1 MYKKIKG
8 VIFDFNGTLFFDS
21 DKHEEAWIKF
31 STEVRANPLTPA
43 EMSAK
48 VHGRT
53 NKSILEYVFQKE
65 ISDGLLS
72 EHILKK
78 ENYYR
83 QSCIKDK
90 KNLKFVKG
98 ATELFDFLLGN
109 QIKMTIATASEITN
123 LNFFNKE
130 FGLDQWFNF
139 NNIVYD
145 DGRTEGKP
153 APDMFLKAA
162 KLIEVKP
169 SECLV
174 FEDSESGIAAAK
186 NAGIGRII
194 IIDPS
199 KERSKFQNHPDVD
212 MVIEDFTKGLR
223 NNKLVKFV

>member
-21 DKHEEAWIKF
+21 DKHEKAWIKI
-31 STEVRANPLTPA
+31 STEVRASPLTST
-43 EMSAK
+43 EISTK

-53 NKSILEYVFQKE
+53 NKTILEYLFQKE
-65 ISDGLLS
+65 ISNGSLS
-72 EHILKK
+72 AYILKK

-83 QSCIKDK
+83 QSCLKDK

-98 ATELFDFLLGN
+98 ATELFDFLLDN

-130 FGLDQWFNF
+130 FGLDQWFNL

-145 DGRTEGKP
+145 DGRIEGKP

-162 KLIEVKP
+162 KLIELKP

-174 FEDSESGIAAAK
+174 FEDSESGIAAA
-186 NAGIGRII
+186 NYAGIGRII

-199 KERSKFQNHPDVD
+199 KEKSKFQNHPDVD
-212 MVIEDFTKGLR
+212 LVIEDFS
-223 NNKLVKFV
+223 KLNRSLYF